1 MNFDLNFFY
10 QLFLRRLPV
19 MIVIFALCAGIGVAM
34 ALTLPPRFEASA
46 KLLVESAQIPGITSQ
61 ESDAPRQLE
70 IIRQRLTT
78 RSNLIDIANKYK
90 VFADEGPMT
99 PDEVVSEMRN
109 QTRIELRSGRTQATS
124 MSISFNASR
133 SGVSADVVNEFV
145 TLVLNED
152 TGIRTTKS
160 RQTLEFYSQQVQRL
174 NDELSKQ
181 SAGIVAFKEA
191 NKEALPEGL
200 DYRLDRQ
207 STLQERL
214 NLAARDRASLIDQR
228 DRLQTFKT
236 PTGDQAIVLT
246 PDQQQLQA
254 LEAELSSALAVYSA
268 GNPKVRLLNARIA
281 QLQAKIE
288 AAPIQSDGETETQ
301 VPAVAKVYD
310 LQLAELDS
318 RLLFIDEEMRRT
330 TAEIDVLRDAIEATP
345 TVAIRLEELERE
357 YENTQVLYNQA
368 VSERAV
374 AQTEDQIVENVKG
387 ERVTVIEQAVAPS
400 APNSPNRKLIAG
412 GGVFAGSALAAA
424 FFLMTELL
432 NRTIRRPID
441 LSKALGIQPLVTIPY
456 LEEAHVLRRRRALK
470 TIFVVGILIAIPI
483 GLWALHTF
491 YLPLDLVIEKVMER
505 VGL

>member
-1 MNFDLNFFY
+1 MNFDLNFYY

-34 ALTLPPRFEASA
+34 ALTMPPRFEASA
-46 KLLVESAQIPGITSQ
+46 KLLVESAQIPGSTTQ
-61 ESDAPRQLE
+61 QSDAPRQLE
-70 IIRQRLTT
+70 IIRQRLMT

-90 VFADEGPMT
+90 VFSGEGPMT
-99 PDEVVSEMRN
+99 PDEIVTEMRDHSSVV
-109 QTRIELRSGRTQATS
+109 LRTGRNLATS

-133 SGVSADVVNEFV
+133 AGVSADVVNEFV

-174 NDELSKQ
+174 NEELSKQ

-191 NKEALPEGL
+191 NKNALPEGL

-214 NLAARDRASLIDQR
+214 NVAARDRASLVDQR
-228 DRLQTFKT
+228 DRLQTFRT
-236 PTGDQAIVLT
+236 PIGEQVIALT

-268 GNPKVRLLNARIA
+268 GNPKVRLLKAQIA
-281 QLQAKIE
+281 QLQTKME
-288 AAPIQSDGETETQ
+288 AAPVQPVGETETQ
-301 VPAVAKVYD
+301 VSAAATVFD

-318 RLLFIDEEMRRT
+318 RLLFVDEEIRRT
-330 TAEIDVLRDAIEATP
+330 TAEVDVLRKAIEATP
-345 TVAIRLEELERE
+345 TVAIRLDELERE
-357 YENTQVLYNQA
+357 YENTQILYNQA

-412 GGVFAGSALAAA
+412 GGVFMGSALAAA
-424 FFLMTELL
+424 FFLLSELL

-441 LSKALGIQPLVTIPY
+441 LSKSLGVQPLVTIPY

-491 YLPLDLVIEKVMER
+491 YLPLDLVIEMILER